1 MLADE
6 WKLAN
11 IVPVY
16 KKGKKEQMGNYR
28 HISLLPIIST
38 VLERC
43 VLVGVRAHI
52 YRFISAV
59 QHGFLP
65 GRSCVTQLI
74 TVLDQTGTQLDAG
87 KQTDIIYLDMSK
99 AFEKVNHTLL
109 LHKLQHLNITGH
121 LHDWFSAYLTNC
133 RQGVTVLGATSKELR
148 VIWSAPGINPGADAV
163 FVVCQ

>member
-1 MLADE
+1 MLPDE

-74 TVLDQTGTQLDAG
+74 TVLDQIGAQLDAG
-87 KQTDIIYLDMSK
+87 KQTDVIYLDMSK
-99 AFEKVNHTLL
+99 AFDKVNHALL
-109 LHKLQHLNITGH
+109 LHKLQHLNITGR
-121 LHDWFSAYLTNC
+121 LNFSPHVRLSML
-133 RQGVTVLGATSKELR
+133 LGFSL
-148 VIWSAPGINPGADAV
+148 
-163 FVVCQ
+163 F